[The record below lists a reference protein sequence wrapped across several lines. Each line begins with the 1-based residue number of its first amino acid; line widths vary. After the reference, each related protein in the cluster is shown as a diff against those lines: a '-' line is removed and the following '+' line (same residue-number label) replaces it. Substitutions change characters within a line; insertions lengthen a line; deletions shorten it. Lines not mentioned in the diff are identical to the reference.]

1 MRTVFK
7 ISYYLRSN
15 YKNKEGKC
23 PLMIRISL
31 NGKMANIGSSGLSI
45 DPKKW
50 DSRNS
55 RMKTRKAEALQFN
68 YQLDR
73 ITTSLNEIITKLKD
87 DETLSIEKI
96 KSYYLRGN
104 QNTATF
110 LSIFQKHNEDI
121 HSLIGIS
128 KSKATYQK
136 YERARKHFFNFL
148 KNKYRRTDIK
158 PVELKHIM
166 LHDFEIYLKT
176 TGNCSHNTTA
186 KFMQTIRTICLFAQ
200 NSNFMTHNPFLNYK
214 ISFQKVDR
222 GYLLED
228 ELKKLIDKKI
238 AIPRLERVR
247 DIFLFSCFTGLAYID
262 VSNLTKD
269 NLLEKD
275 GRYWIMTHRQKTKVA
290 SNVLLL
296 DIPLQI
302 IKKYNDT
309 SKERLLP
316 VLSNQKMNSYL
327 KEIGDLCS
335 IKKNL
340 TFHLARHTFA
350 TTVTLEKGVP
360 IETVSKMLG
369 HTNIKTTQI
378 YARITTDK
386 IEREMLKLSNKLD
399 EYTITSKKLS

>member
-23 PLMIRISL
+23 PVMIRISL
-31 NGKMANIGSSGLSI
+31 NGKMANIGSSGLFI
-45 DPKKW
+45 EPNKW
-50 DSRNS
+50 DKKSY
-55 RMKTRKAEALQFN
+55 RMKSRKAEALQFN
-68 YQLDR
+68 YQLDS
-73 ITTSLNEIITKLKD
+73 ITTSLNETFAKLKN
-87 DETLSIEKI
+87 DETLSIDKI
-96 KSYYLRGN
+96 KNSYLGTN
-104 QNTATF
+104 KNTDTF
-110 LSIFQKHNEDI
+110 LNIFEKHNEDVAA
-121 HSLIGIS
+121 LVGIS

-136 YERARKHFFNFL
+136 YKRAEKYFRKFL
-148 KNKYRRTDIK
+148 MKKYKLTDIK
-158 PVELKHIM
+158 PIELTHLM
-166 LHDFEIYLKT
+166 LHDFEIYMKT

-200 NSNFMTHNPFLNYK
+200 NSNLMQHNPFANYK

-222 GYLLED
+222 GFLLEE
-228 ELKKLIDKKI
+228 ELKRIIEKKI
-238 AIPRLERVR
+238 TTSRLEKVR

-262 VSNLTKD
+262 VANLTKD
-269 NLLEKD
+269 NLVEKD
-275 GRYWIMTHRQKTKVA
+275 GRYWIMTHRKKTKVA
-290 SNVLLL
+290 SNILLL

-302 IKKYNDT
+302 IRKYQNIAKDD
-309 SKERLLP
+309 KLLP
-316 VLSNQKMNSYL
+316 ILSNQKMNSYL
-327 KEIGDLCS
+327 KEIADLCG
-335 IKKNL
+335 IHKNL

-386 IEREMLKLSNKLD
+386 IEKEMLELSDKLGN
-399 EYTITSKKLS
+399 YTIADKL